1 MYYYIVNPTAGSG
14 RISGLQ
20 ESLTARLHELGIGG
34 EFAKSLTPGEIGSLA
49 REAIERGAKTI
60 VAVGGDATVTEVV
73 RATYGHPGVALGI
86 IPIGTQNRLAHLFG
100 IHDPIEAV
108 QILAARKLEEIDI
121 GEVGGRHFVGS
132 VTVGESL
139 EPEPT
144 ARLGRRI
151 KDLPAYLGSL
161 KSRSTFEVSL
171 SLDGAVHLRV
181 PALLV
186 EIANSRVGTGE
197 FELGFSDPQDH
208 RLDVIV
214 VSRVRA
220 SRVLRQFPDYLSGR
234 VGAIDEFSLL
244 RAATVELSSQ
254 ESLPVMIDGEPAGST
269 PIVAR
274 TAPHSISVIV
284 GRDRKF

>member
-49 REAIERGAKTI
+49 REATQRGAKTI

-73 RATYGHPGVALGI
+73 RAIYGHPGVALGI
-86 IPIGTQNRLAHLFG
+86 IPIGTQNRLARLFG

-139 EPEPT
+139 DPEPS

-151 KDLPAYLGSL
+151 KDLPSYLGSL
-161 KSRSTFEVSL
+161 KSRSAFEVSL

-186 EIANSRVGTGE
+186 EIANSRASSE

-234 VGAIDEFSLL
+234 VGAIDEFSLF